1 MKKSAKVLS
10 ILLTAGMLAG
20 SLIGCGGKS
29 GEASLGGV
37 AESGSDAAQ
46 ASKQAES
53 TSEKDEKEE
62 DEVLE
67 VEIWSSDFSK
77 EAKMTELIDSY
88 NASKG
93 KDEGIQLKFMVN
105 SDVETMLQLAQENG
119 ELPMLTDT
127 THGIIPPYED
137 GGYILPMVKLPGGQ
151 EFLDEWEAKTGP
163 YMPWTKL
170 SGSDD
175 VYSPIYSVSG
185 AALYYNK
192 DMFKEAGIVDENGEA
207 KPPATWSE
215 FLEDCRI
222 LTTGSTYGAALS
234 MQWRSFA
241 EYSVMYNSYNS
252 MKELPLSVN
261 WDDLTVSFNCEEQF
275 ETIAQIYKEGY
286 CVPGAETIDNDPAR
300 SYFSEGIAGMF
311 LGYSWDIGVFTSQYV
326 ADFDW
331 DVCQLAAKDGSNYGT
346 RLGFGGHY
354 MPTAAVAQ
362 LSEGDQK
369 KVMSV
374 IEWLYGDDVGTA
386 LVEAGLVYPYNHDFV
401 EKADTSKLSVQTVHL
416 LDQFSKGRVDA
427 KIEEMWS
434 HVDYENGHGAGL
446 MNDSLLKVCK
456 GEMTVKEMT
465 DLLDEKFT
473 EALKAAVDDG
483 TVIPEEWQY

>member
-1 MKKSAKVLS
+1 MKKHLRAVS
-10 ILLTAGMLAG
+10 IMLTVGMLAV
-20 SLIGCGGKS
+20 SVMGCGGKDGASAEADPGSS
-29 GEASLGGV
+29 GEPQSQTSQEPGTSQKPQEGGM
-37 AESGSDAAQ
+37 
-46 ASKQAES
+46 
-53 TSEKDEKEE
+53 
-62 DEVLE
+62 LE

-77 EAKMTELIDSY
+77 EAAMTELIDRY
-88 NASKG
+88 NASVG
-93 KDEGIQLKFMVN
+93 KEKGIQLNFMVS

-185 AALYYNK
+185 ASVYYNK
-192 DMFKEAGIVDENGEA
+192 DMFKAAGIVDENGEA
-207 KPPATWSE
+207 KAPATWSE

-222 LTTGSTYGAALS
+222 LTTDSTYGAALS
-234 MQWRSFA
+234 MQWKSFA

-252 MKELPLSVN
+252 MEEMPLSVN
-261 WDDLTVSFNCEEQF
+261 WDDLSVSFNCGEQF
-275 ETIAQIYKEGY
+275 ETIAEIYQKGY

-300 SYFSEGIAGMF
+300 SYFSEGVAGMF

-331 DVCQLAAKDGSNYGT
+331 DVCQLSAEDGSSYGT

-354 MPTAAVAQ
+354 MPTAAAAE
-362 LSEGDQK
+362 LPEEDQK

-374 IEWLYGDDVGTA
+374 LEWLYGDEVGVA
-386 LVEAGLVYPYNHDFV
+386 LVEAGLIYPYNQEFV

-434 HVDYENGHGAGL
+434 HVDYENGTGAGL

-456 GEMTVKEMT
+456 GEMTVQEMT
-465 DLLDEKFT
+465 ALLNEKFT
-473 EALKAAVDDG
+473 EALRAAVEDG
-483 TVIPEEWQY
+483 TVIPEEWNGTQ